1 MEEEWPEARPRGR
14 FPLLKSIGAENG
26 RIAWIFAYAGFKLSR
41 PAVVRELRRQH
52 NDITVRGRFMYPRET
67 AARMVR
73 LVRVGLIDPTHFDL
87 IEFRLDG
94 GNKAVAHASP
104 LQLTVLL
111 RTGVVA

>member
-1 MEEEWPEARPRGR
+1 
-14 FPLLKSIGAENG
+14 
-26 RIAWIFAYAGFKLSR
+26 
-41 PAVVRELRRQH
+41 
-52 NDITVRGRFMYPRET
+52 MYPRET

-111 RTGVVA
+111 RTGVAA